1 MGMILYHRDLKGNI
15 DKSSTTYLESLE
27 LVNEGIKEFLDDSD
41 LQKDINSLKSTTRQ
55 QDVMIMETDLRVMD
69 LEFILEEFANVSVNL
84 SASTKVDAR
93 TSSFDLLS
101 RMILEENYTSKEQM
115 KSTIQKYYD
124 RHRIT
129 EEEYEELNRLLYPS
143 EL

>member
-1 MGMILYHRDLKGNI
+1 MGMILYHRDSKGNI

-115 KSTIQKYYD
+115 KSTVQKYYD

-129 EEEYEELNRLLYPS
+129 EEEYQKLNHLLYPS